1 MARARHSTHERRRE
15 RGSALIGVLLLL
27 MRMSALVATL
37 GVSGRTE
44 TLVARNHQSG
54 AQAQAA
60 AEAGLNHAVQV
71 IVANIAQW
79 QSNGFANV
87 DAALDALLANGGSLE
102 TVVGWGV
109 AIGTRIPIAGP
120 NGVEYEAVIMDEDD
134 VARGADATQ
143 ILGDGDATNNEDG
156 NALND
161 ANRTLVLQATGYA
174 RDNTAVTLEALVAPV
189 PLPAIASNGDFT
201 VDGGS
206 LTVSGLE
213 GDVHANGD
221 LIITGNP
228 TISGDGSASG
238 SLNCYLTCHQIQGT
252 ATAGAATRPIP
263 AVRAIDYKPLATHV
277 LQADGWLIKVDGSA
291 PPCYAGSS
299 KNACRAA
306 YGWVYDGDGWSVG
319 SPGAHPLAA
328 FYVEGIARVSGN
340 PGGSGIQMTIMAEGS
355 IDVGTGGSTITPH
368 APELLFVTD
377 GNLKIT
383 GNMSMTAQAQILVHE
398 QIHIGGNP
406 SLSAQILI
414 ENATSVSTLV
424 TTNLI
429 GSSADITYN
438 GGLGGGS
445 LGVASWRTSDKR
457 TQT

>member
-15 RGSALIGVLLLL
+15 RGSALIGALLLL
-27 MRMSALVATL
+27 MMMSALVATL

-109 AIGTRIPIAGP
+109 AIGTRIPIAGT

-189 PLPAIASNGDFT
+189 PLPAVASNGNL
-201 VDGGS
+201 S
-206 LTVSGLE
+206 VSGTDILGSK
-213 GDVHANGD
+213 GDVHANGN
-221 LIITGNP
+221 LTISSSP
-228 TISGDGSASG
+228 TIAGDGSASG
-238 SLNCYLTCHQIQGT
+238 SLNCYLTCPQIQGT

-263 AVRAIDYKPLATHV
+263 AVRAIDYKPLADYV
-277 LQADGWLIKVDGSA
+277 LQDDGWLSKVDGSA
-291 PPCYAGSS
+291 PPCYAGSN
-299 KNACRAA
+299 KNTCRTA

-319 SPGAHPLAA
+319 SPGAHPPGA
-328 FYVEGIARVSGN
+328 FYVEGIARVNGN
-340 PGGSGIQMTIMAEGS
+340 PGGGWGVQMTIIAEGS

-368 APELLFVTD
+368 VPELLFVTD
-377 GNLKIT
+377 GDLKIT

-398 QIHIGGNP
+398 QIYLSGNP

-424 TTNLI
+424 TISDLS
-429 GSSADITYN
+429 GSADITYN
-438 GGLGGGS
+438 GGLGGGF
-445 LGVASWRTSDKR
+445 LGLASWRDVR
-457 TQT
+457 